1 MHQLQ
6 ELPMAAKF
14 QLKVAKNG
22 KFHFNLLATN
32 GQNILSSEI
41 YETRAKAVVGI
52 ESVKK
57 NAVRAGGIELLVSDK
72 QQPYFVVK
80 STNGQVV
87 GKSQMYASTRT
98 CTRGAASV
106 AKNAPGAAT
115 EDLTKTK

>member
-1 MHQLQ
+1 
-6 ELPMAAKF
+6 MAAKF

-22 KFHFNLLATN
+22 KFHFSLLATN

-41 YETRAKAVVGI
+41 YETRAKALAGI

-57 NAVRAGGIELLVSDK
+57 NAVRAGGIEMLVSDK

-115 EDLTKTK
+115 EDLSKSA